1 MQLKAIVLSAVVAMV
16 MLSPVIEANSN
27 GKHYASGGCGCHSNA
42 PSVTISENFPSSYT
56 PGQTYSIQI
65 TVSGGASGTNGGF
78 NVEVDKGTF
87 STGGSTSVKVSGKSI
102 THSNALNRAWTFDW
116 TAPSSGSGTV
126 NVDIAAM
133 SANGAYGNSGDAWST
148 MSSTIT
154 ETVVVTNNPPT
165 VSNVQI
171 APSMATS
178 LDDLTLTYTYSDQDG
193 DSEAGTSIHW
203 FKNGGHQTQFNDQ
216 LTISKTHTTRN
227 DDWWAKV
234 TPSDGEDV
242 GTETQSNIV
251 TVFNAPPTITSAVL
265 SPSAPTNDD
274 DLSASITGSN
284 DNDGDTLS
292 YEYRWYL
299 DGSLQHGLANL
310 TIVPSYA
317 TRGEDTWE
325 VEIRAYDGEDYSSWV
340 RSSAVSIS
348 GQSSNTAPTVDS
360 ITISPSTPTTSDSLI
375 ASSTS
380 SDADMDS
387 IVQTEY
393 RWWKNGVMTSFSSSM
408 LDASVTG
415 KSDIWSVEIRV
426 NDGTDWSV
434 WTASSTVQILNT
446 RPQLDSAS
454 ISATEAPTDQDITV
468 NASMSDVDG
477 DTLSAIIVWYL
488 EGTAQPGYNNLATLP
503 SSATTKG
510 DTWTAVLQ
518 ADDGE
523 EVSSQSETVS
533 VLIINTEP
541 QLSIVLNESVTS
553 QDDLSLEAIMIDLDE
568 DLTEIS
574 SITWFRNGFREG
586 SLDGATTVPSSYLGP
601 GQEWSVEVVVSDGES
616 SVVSTSS
623 IVVENAPPSAHIT
636 VLTESL
642 YGGERVALS
651 GSSSTDSDNSIVL
664 YKWAWTD
671 GGASGLETS
680 VLMPLSGSIDVS
692 LLVTDESGA
701 TNLTSIRLDSIPAL
715 PCPILVHS
723 VSGNEVK
730 LDWSWTS
737 PVPASFEISRNGVLV
752 GVTNSTSFN
761 DSPNLIGTSNYQV
774 QTILGDRILESP
786 CQSPSV
792 AATIESFPSELEQGP
807 SSVAGLGLGLVYAII
822 GILLFVASIL
832 RRSD

>member
-251 TVFNAPPTITSAVL
+251 TVFNAPPTISSAVL

-310 TIVPSYA
+310 TTVPSYA

-325 VEIRAYDGEDYSSWV
+325 VEIRAYDGEDYSSWA
-340 RSSAVSIS
+340 RSSVVSIS
-348 GQSSNTAPTVDS
+348 GQSSNTAPAVDS

-408 LDASVTG
+408 LDASLTS

-488 EGTAQPGYNNLATLP
+488 EGTVQPGYNNLATLP

-541 QLSIVLNESVTS
+541 QLSIVLNEGVTS

-623 IVVENAPPSAHIT
+623 LVVENAPPSAHIT

-671 GGASGLETS
+671 GGASGPETS

-737 PVPASFEISRNGVLV
+737 PDPASFEISRNGVLV

-792 AATIESFPSELEQGP
+792 AATIESLPTELEQGP
-807 SSVAGLGLGLVYAII
+807 SSVAGLGLGLVYATI

>member
-203 FKNGGHQTQFNDQ
+203 VKNGGHQTQFNDQ

-251 TVFNAPPTITSAVL
+251 TVFNAPPTISSAVL

-310 TIVPSYA
+310 TTVPSYA

-348 GQSSNTAPTVDS
+348 GQSSNTAPAVDS

-408 LDASVTG
+408 LDASLTS

-488 EGTAQPGYNNLATLP
+488 EGTVQPGYNNLATLP

-541 QLSIVLNESVTS
+541 QLSIVLNEGVTS

-623 IVVENAPPSAHIT
+623 LVVENAPPSAHIT

-723 VSGNEVK
+723 VSGDEVK

-737 PVPASFEISRNGVLV
+737 PDPASFEISRNGVLV

-792 AATIESFPSELEQGP
+792 AATIESLPTELEQGP

>member
-251 TVFNAPPTITSAVL
+251 TVFNAPPTISSAVL

-348 GQSSNTAPTVDS
+348 GQSSNTAPAVDS

-408 LDASVTG
+408 LDASLTS

-488 EGTAQPGYNNLATLP
+488 EGTVQPGYNNLATLP

-541 QLSIVLNESVTS
+541 QLSIVLNEGVTS

-623 IVVENAPPSAHIT
+623 LVVENAPPSAHIT

-723 VSGNEVK
+723 VSDNEVK

-737 PVPASFEISRNGVLV
+737 PDPASFEISRNGVLV

-792 AATIESFPSELEQGP
+792 AATIESLPTELEQGP

>member
-56 PGQTYSIQI
+56 PGQTYFIQI

-251 TVFNAPPTITSAVL
+251 TVFNAPPTISSAVL

-325 VEIRAYDGEDYSSWV
+325 VEIRAYDGEDYSSWA
-340 RSSAVSIS
+340 RSSVVSIS
-348 GQSSNTAPTVDS
+348 GQSSNTAPAVDS

-408 LDASVTG
+408 LDASLTS

-488 EGTAQPGYNNLATLP
+488 EGTVQPGYNNLATLP

-541 QLSIVLNESVTS
+541 QLSIVLNEGVTS

-623 IVVENAPPSAHIT
+623 LVVENAPPSAHIT

-723 VSGNEVK
+723 VSDNEVK

-737 PVPASFEISRNGVLV
+737 PDPASFEISRNGVLV

-792 AATIESFPSELEQGP
+792 AATIESLPTELEQGP

>member
-251 TVFNAPPTITSAVL
+251 TVFNAPPTISSAVL

-310 TIVPSYA
+310 TTVPSYA

-348 GQSSNTAPTVDS
+348 GQSSNTAPAVDS

-408 LDASVTG
+408 LDASLTS

-488 EGTAQPGYNNLATLP
+488 EGTVQPGYNNLATLP

-541 QLSIVLNESVTS
+541 QLSIVLNEGVTS

-623 IVVENAPPSAHIT
+623 LVVENAPPSAHIT

-723 VSGNEVK
+723 VSDNEVK

-737 PVPASFEISRNGVLV
+737 PDPASFEISRNGVLL

-792 AATIESFPSELEQGP
+792 AATIESLPTELEQGP

>member
-16 MLSPVIEANSN
+16 MLSPVIEANSS
-27 GKHYASGGCGCHSNA
+27 GKHYSSGGCGCHSSA

-56 PGQTYSIQI
+56 AGQTYSIQLS
-65 TVSGGASGTNGGF
+65 VSGGTSGTHGGF
-78 NVEVDKGTF
+78 NIEVDKGTF
-87 STGGSTSVKVSGKSI
+87 ATGGSSSVKVSGKSI
-102 THSNALNRAWTFDW
+102 THSNAVNRAWSFDW
-116 TAPSSGSGTV
+116 TAPSAGSGTA

-148 MSSTIT
+148 MSLTIS
-154 ETVVVTNNPPT
+154 ETVVVTNNPPS

-171 APSMATS
+171 TPSMATS
-178 LDDLTLTYTYSDQDG
+178 LDDLTLAYTYSDQEG
-193 DSEAGTSIHW
+193 DLETGTSIHW

-216 LTISKTHTTRN
+216 LTISKTHTTKN

-234 TPSDGEDV
+234 TPSDGEDF

-251 TVFNAPPTITSAVL
+251 TVFNAPPTIASAVL
-265 SPSAPTNDD
+265 LPSAPTSDD
-274 DLSASITGSN
+274 DLLASVTGPN
-284 DNDGDTLS
+284 DNDGDALS

-299 DGSLQHGLANL
+299 DGSLQHGLDNF
-310 TIVPSYA
+310 TIVPSYT
-317 TRGEDTWE
+317 TRSGDTWE
-325 VEIRAYDGEDYSSWV
+325 VEIRAYDGEDYSSWF
-340 RSSAVSIS
+340 RSSSIS
-348 GQSSNTAPTVDS
+348 ISDQTSNTAPTVDS
-360 ITISPSTPTTSDSLI
+360 ITISPSAPTTSDSLI

-380 SDADMDS
+380 SDADMDA

-393 RWWKNGVMTSFSSSM
+393 RWLKNGVLTTSSSSM
-408 LDASVTG
+408 LDASVTS
-415 KSDIWSVEIRV
+415 KHDIWSVEIRV
-426 NDGTDWSV
+426 NDGTDWSA
-434 WTASSTVQILNT
+434 WTASSTIQILNT
-446 RPQLDSAS
+446 RPQLDAAS
-454 ISATEAPTDQDITV
+454 ISTTEASTDQDITV
-468 NASMSDVDG
+468 NASMSDADG
-477 DTLSAIIVWYL
+477 DTLTAIIVWYL
-488 EGTAQPGYNNLATLP
+488 EGAVQPEYNNLATLP

-523 EVSSQSETVS
+523 ETSSQSETVS
-533 VLIINTEP
+533 VSIINTEL
-541 QLSIVLNESVTS
+541 QLSIVLDEGVTS
-553 QDDLSLEAIMIDLDE
+553 QDDLSFEAIMTDLDG

-586 SLDGATTVPSSYLGP
+586 SLDDATIVPSSYLGP
-601 GQEWSVEVVVSDGES
+601 GQEWSVEVVASDGES

-642 YGGERVALS
+642 YGGERVILSALA
-651 GSSSTDSDNSIVL
+651 STDADNSIVH
-664 YKWAWTD
+664 YKWAWVS

-680 VLMPLSGSIDVS
+680 FLMPLSGSLDVS
-692 LLVTDESGA
+692 LVVTDESGA

-715 PCPILVHS
+715 PCPNLVHT
-723 VSGNEVK
+723 VSGNDVK
-730 LDWSWTS
+730 LEWSWTS
-737 PVPASFEISRNGVLV
+737 SESASFEISRNGVLV

-774 QTILGDRILESP
+774 QTVLNDRILESP

-792 AATIESFPSELEQGP
+792 VAAIESSPTELEQGP

-822 GILLFVASIL
+822 GILLFVASML
-832 RRSD
+832 RRGD

>member
-116 TAPSSGSGTV
+116 TAPSAGSGTV

-227 DDWWAKV
+227 DVWRAKV

-242 GTETQSNIV
+242 RTETQSNIV

-348 GQSSNTAPTVDS
+348 GQSSNTAPAVDT

-523 EVSSQSETVS
+523 EVSSESETVS

-737 PVPASFEISRNGVLV
+737 PDPASFEISRNGVLV

-792 AATIESFPSELEQGP
+792 AATIESLPTELEQGP

>member
-251 TVFNAPPTITSAVL
+251 TVFNAPPTISSAVL

-348 GQSSNTAPTVDS
+348 GQSSNTAPAVDS

-737 PVPASFEISRNGVLV
+737 PDPASFEISRNGVLV

-792 AATIESFPSELEQGP
+792 AATIESLPTELEQGP

>member
-251 TVFNAPPTITSAVL
+251 TVFNAPPTISSAVL

-325 VEIRAYDGEDYSSWV
+325 VEIRAYDGEDYSSWA
-340 RSSAVSIS
+340 RSSVVSIS
-348 GQSSNTAPTVDS
+348 GQSSNTAPAVDS

-408 LDASVTG
+408 LDASLTS

-488 EGTAQPGYNNLATLP
+488 EGTVQPGYNNLATLP

-541 QLSIVLNESVTS
+541 QLSIVLNEGVTS

-623 IVVENAPPSAHIT
+623 LVVENAPPSAHIT

-723 VSGNEVK
+723 VSDNEVK

-737 PVPASFEISRNGVLV
+737 PDPASFEISRNGVLL

-792 AATIESFPSELEQGP
+792 AATIESLPTELEQGP

>member
-1 MQLKAIVLSAVVAMV
+1 M
-16 MLSPVIEANSN
+16 
-27 GKHYASGGCGCHSNA
+27 
-42 PSVTISENFPSSYT
+42 TISENFPSSYT
-56 PGQTYSIQI
+56 AGQTYSIQLS
-65 TVSGGASGTNGGF
+65 VSGGASGTDGGF

-87 STGGSTSVKVSGKSI
+87 STGGSSSVKVNGKSI
-102 THSNALNRAWTFDW
+102 THSNAANRAWSFDW
-116 TAPSSGSGTV
+116 SAPSAGSGTV

-133 SANGAYGNSGDAWST
+133 SANGAYGNNGDAWST
-148 MSSTIT
+148 VSLTIT
-154 ETVVVTNNPPT
+154 ETVVATNNPPS

-171 APSMATS
+171 TPSMATS

-193 DSEAGTSIHW
+193 DLETGTSIHW

-216 LTISKTHTTRN
+216 LTLSKTHTTRN
-227 DDWWAKV
+227 DDWWAKI
-234 TPSDGEDV
+234 TPSDGEDF

-265 SPSAPTNDD
+265 SPSAPTTDD
-274 DLSASITGSN
+274 DLSASTGSN

-299 DGSLQHGLANL
+299 DGALQHGLANL
-310 TIVPSYA
+310 TTAPSYA
-317 TRGEDTWE
+317 TRSGDTWE

-340 RSSAVSIS
+340 RSTAISIS
-348 GQSSNTAPTVDS
+348 DQSSNSAPTVDS
-360 ITISPSTPTTSDSLI
+360 ISISPSSPTTSDSLT

-393 RWWKNGVMTSFSSSM
+393 RWLKNGVLSTFSSSI
-408 LDASVTG
+408 LDASATS
-415 KSDIWSVEIRV
+415 KSDVWSVEIRV
-426 NDGTDWSV
+426 NDGTDWSA

-446 RPQLDSAS
+446 LPQLDAAS
-454 ISATEAPTDQDITV
+454 ISATEAPTDQNITL
-468 NASMSDVDG
+468 NASMSDADG
-477 DTLSAIIVWYL
+477 DTLTAIIVWYL
-488 EGTAQPGYNNLATLP
+488 EGTVQPEYNNLATLP

-510 DTWTAVLQ
+510 DTWTAVVQ

-523 EVSSQSETVS
+523 GTSSQSETVS

-541 QLSIVLNESVTS
+541 QLSIALNEGVTS

-623 IVVENAPPSAHIT
+623 IVVENAPPSARIT

-642 YGGERVALS
+642 YGGERVILS
-651 GSSSTDSDNSIVL
+651 GHTSTDFDNSIIH
-664 YKWAWTD
+664 YTWSWID
-671 GGASGLETS
+671 GSASGLETS
-680 VLMPLSGSIDVS
+680 LLMPLSGSIDVS
-692 LLVTDESGA
+692 LIVTDESGA
-701 TNLTSIRLDSIPAL
+701 TNVTSIRLDSIPAL
-715 PCPILVHS
+715 PCPNLVHT
-723 VSGNEVK
+723 VSGNSVN

-737 PVPASFEISRNGVLV
+737 SEPASFEISRNGVLV
-752 GVTNSTSFN
+752 AVTNSTSFN

-792 AATIESFPSELEQGP
+792 AATIESLPTGLEQGP

>member
-116 TAPSSGSGTV
+116 TAPSAGSGTV

-251 TVFNAPPTITSAVL
+251 TVFNAPPTISSAVL

-284 DNDGDTLS
+284 DNDGDALS

-325 VEIRAYDGEDYSSWV
+325 VEIRAYDGEDYSSWA
-340 RSSAVSIS
+340 RSSVVSIS
-348 GQSSNTAPTVDS
+348 GQSSNTAPAVDS

-393 RWWKNGVMTSFSSSM
+393 RWWKNGIMTTFSSSM
-408 LDASVTG
+408 LDASVTS

-488 EGTAQPGYNNLATLP
+488 EGTVQPGYNNLATLP

-553 QDDLSLEAIMIDLDE
+553 QDDLFLEAIIIDLDE

-623 IVVENAPPSAHIT
+623 LVVENAPPSAHIT

-737 PVPASFEISRNGVLV
+737 PDPASFEISRNGVLV

-792 AATIESFPSELEQGP
+792 AATIESLPTELEQGP

>member
-1 MQLKAIVLSAVVAMV
+1 
-16 MLSPVIEANSN
+16 
-27 GKHYASGGCGCHSNA
+27 
-42 PSVTISENFPSSYT
+42 
-56 PGQTYSIQI
+56 
-65 TVSGGASGTNGGF
+65 
-78 NVEVDKGTF
+78 
-87 STGGSTSVKVSGKSI
+87 
-102 THSNALNRAWTFDW
+102 
-116 TAPSSGSGTV
+116 
-126 NVDIAAM
+126 
-133 SANGAYGNSGDAWST
+133 
-148 MSSTIT
+148 
-154 ETVVVTNNPPT
+154 
-165 VSNVQI
+165 
-171 APSMATS
+171 
-178 LDDLTLTYTYSDQDG
+178 
-193 DSEAGTSIHW
+193 
-203 FKNGGHQTQFNDQ
+203 
-216 LTISKTHTTRN
+216 
-227 DDWWAKV
+227 
-234 TPSDGEDV
+234 
-242 GTETQSNIV
+242 
-251 TVFNAPPTITSAVL
+251 
-265 SPSAPTNDD
+265 
-274 DLSASITGSN
+274 
-284 DNDGDTLS
+284 
-292 YEYRWYL
+292 
-299 DGSLQHGLANL
+299 
-310 TIVPSYA
+310 
-317 TRGEDTWE
+317 
-325 VEIRAYDGEDYSSWV
+325 
-340 RSSAVSIS
+340 
-348 GQSSNTAPTVDS
+348 
-360 ITISPSTPTTSDSLI
+360 
-375 ASSTS
+375 
-380 SDADMDS
+380 
-387 IVQTEY
+387 
-393 RWWKNGVMTSFSSSM
+393 M
-408 LDASVTG
+408 LDASLTS

-488 EGTAQPGYNNLATLP
+488 EGTVQPGYNNLATLP

-541 QLSIVLNESVTS
+541 QLSIVLNEGVTS

-623 IVVENAPPSAHIT
+623 LVVENAPPSAHIT

-723 VSGNEVK
+723 VSGDEVK

-737 PVPASFEISRNGVLV
+737 PDPASFEISRNGVLL

-792 AATIESFPSELEQGP
+792 AATIESLPTELEQGP

>member
-251 TVFNAPPTITSAVL
+251 TVFNAPPTISSAVL

-325 VEIRAYDGEDYSSWV
+325 VEIRAYDGEDYSSWA
-340 RSSAVSIS
+340 RSSVVSIS
-348 GQSSNTAPTVDS
+348 GQSSNTAPAVDS

-408 LDASVTG
+408 LDASLTS

-488 EGTAQPGYNNLATLP
+488 EGTVQPGYNNLATLP

-541 QLSIVLNESVTS
+541 QLSIVLNEGVTS

-623 IVVENAPPSAHIT
+623 LVVENAPPSAHIT

-680 VLMPLSGSIDVS
+680 VLMPISGSIDVS

-723 VSGNEVK
+723 VSDNEVK

-737 PVPASFEISRNGVLV
+737 PDPASFEISRNGVLV

-792 AATIESFPSELEQGP
+792 AATIESLPTELEQGP

>member
-251 TVFNAPPTITSAVL
+251 TVFNAPPTISSAVL

-310 TIVPSYA
+310 TTVPSYA

-325 VEIRAYDGEDYSSWV
+325 VEIRAYDGEDYSSWA
-340 RSSAVSIS
+340 RSSVVSIS
-348 GQSSNTAPTVDS
+348 GQSSNTAPAVDS

-408 LDASVTG
+408 LDASLTS

-488 EGTAQPGYNNLATLP
+488 EGTVQPGYNNLATLP

-541 QLSIVLNESVTS
+541 QLSIVLNEGVTS

-623 IVVENAPPSAHIT
+623 LVVENAPPSAHIT

-737 PVPASFEISRNGVLV
+737 PDPASFEISRNGVLV

-792 AATIESFPSELEQGP
+792 AATIESLPTELEQGP
-807 SSVAGLGLGLVYAII
+807 SSVAGLGLGLVYATI

>member
-56 PGQTYSIQI
+56 PGQTYFIQI

-251 TVFNAPPTITSAVL
+251 TVFNAPPTIPSAVL

-325 VEIRAYDGEDYSSWV
+325 VEIRAYDGEDYSSWA
-340 RSSAVSIS
+340 RSSVVSIS
-348 GQSSNTAPTVDS
+348 GQSSNTAPAVDS

-408 LDASVTG
+408 LDASLTS

-488 EGTAQPGYNNLATLP
+488 EGTVQPGYNNLATLP

-541 QLSIVLNESVTS
+541 QLSIVLNEGVTS

-623 IVVENAPPSAHIT
+623 LVVENAPPSAHIT

-723 VSGNEVK
+723 VSDNEVK

-737 PVPASFEISRNGVLV
+737 PDPASFEISRNGVLV

-792 AATIESFPSELEQGP
+792 AATIESLPTELEQGP

>member
-251 TVFNAPPTITSAVL
+251 TVFNAPPTISSAVL

-348 GQSSNTAPTVDS
+348 GQSSNTAPAVDS

-408 LDASVTG
+408 LDTSVTG

-737 PVPASFEISRNGVLV
+737 PDPASFEISRNGVLV

-792 AATIESFPSELEQGP
+792 AATIESLPTELEQGP

>member
-251 TVFNAPPTITSAVL
+251 TVFNAPPTISSAVL

-310 TIVPSYA
+310 TTVPSYA

-325 VEIRAYDGEDYSSWV
+325 VEIRAYDGEDYSSWA
-340 RSSAVSIS
+340 RSSVVSIS
-348 GQSSNTAPTVDS
+348 GQSSNTAPAVDS

-408 LDASVTG
+408 LDASLTS

-488 EGTAQPGYNNLATLP
+488 EGTVQPGYNNLATLP

-541 QLSIVLNESVTS
+541 QLSIVLNEGVTS

-623 IVVENAPPSAHIT
+623 LVVENAPPSAHIT

-723 VSGNEVK
+723 VSGDEVK

-737 PVPASFEISRNGVLV
+737 PDPASFEISRNGVLL

-792 AATIESFPSELEQGP
+792 AATIESLPTELEQGP